1 MMEATSPWKLG
12 GLTVKELAV
21 RLWNEMNADDVWG
34 RAAQL
39 SYYFLLALF
48 PLLLFLTALLGFF
61 AGQGSELRENLLN
74 YLGSVIPGDAS
85 RLVRDT
91 VAEISNGSSSGKLSF
106 GILAALWAASNGM
119 GAMCDSLNAAYGI
132 KESRSFI
139 KVRLIAITL
148 TVALSVLIISALVL
162 VLYGHN
168 IAEYVAAR
176 FSLSN
181 AFEIA
186 WKILQWPIVLIFVL
200 FAFALLY
207 YFAPDTKDQRWY
219 WVTPGSV
226 LGVLFWILVSV
237 GFSFYLNSF
246 NSYNVT
252 YGSLGAVIILMLWFY
267 LTGLAILIGGEINSL
282 IENAAAERGNPKA
295 KMHGE
300 KKSPDQKAEDGEDTR
315 RDAVKART
323 RDAQSGRSGEGQRQT
338 KRAGAM
344 ETAASRFVQRD
355 NANDSRERP
364 GILRGAAMLGVGWLL
379 SKVGL
384 VNLNKRRRS

>member
-12 GLTVKELAV
+12 GLTIKELAV

-48 PLLLFLTALLGFF
+48 PLLLFLTALLGLFV
-61 AGQGSELRENLLN
+61 GQGSELRENLLN
-74 YLGSVIPGDAS
+74 YLGSVIPGDAA
-85 RLVRDT
+85 RLVHNT
-91 VAEISNGSSSGKLSF
+91 VAKISDGSSGGKLSF

-139 KVRLIAITL
+139 KSRLIAIAL

-176 FSLSN
+176 LSLSN

-207 YFAPDTKDQRWY
+207 YFAPNTKDQRWY
-219 WVTPGSV
+219 WVMPGAV
-226 LGVLFWILVSV
+226 LGVLLWILVSL
-237 GFSFYLNSF
+237 GFSLYLDRFS
-246 NSYNVT
+246 SYNVT
-252 YGSLGAVIILMLWFY
+252 YGSLGAVIVLMLWFY
-267 LTGLAILIGGEINSL
+267 LTGLAILIGGEANSL
-282 IENAAAERGNPKA
+282 IETAAAARGNPAA
-295 KMHGE
+295 KRHGE
-300 KKSPDQKAEDGEDTR
+300 KKSLDQKTKDGDDTR
-315 RDAVKART
+315 RDSVRDTT
-323 RDAQSGRSGEGQRQT
+323 RDTQSGSESARQT

-355 NANDSRERP
+355 SANDSRERP